1 MPKVSQVGSNAT
13 YRAVARPAACCER
26 EENCQPQLPK
36 RKRELSFELYLSLTS
51 ASPCPV
57 EKYCSKVKVTAEDG
71 EYCPRIEGNIAP
83 ELEEYCPANILKAGI
98 VY

>member
-1 MPKVSQVGSNAT
+1 MHDRIAAKTLAELDLLNA
-13 YRAVARPAACCER
+13 RAIIDIARPR
-26 EENCQPQLPK
+26 HPV
-36 RKRELSFELYLSLTS
+36 
-51 ASPCPV
+51 CPV

-83 ELEEYCPANILKAGI
+83 EPSTEPEEYCPANILKAGI